1 MTDATKN
8 VLIIDDHCLVSEAF
22 AQLLTARFGWN
33 VKTCSTVCQA
43 LDALPN
49 FAPDLIVIDYVL
61 EGLSGARAIVRMW
74 RERIAPIIVLT
85 GYDDPKIR
93 SRSFEAGAVDVIL
106 KGMPVSAICERL
118 QNAITARPSRSEF
131 YAFDAGDV
139 LSPLQVEIIEMIT
152 QGRSN
157 KDIGIALGMTEA
169 NVKYRVSEI
178 MKLARVRN
186 RTAVAL
192 WWQDAA

>member
-1 MTDATKN
+1 MTDAPKN
-8 VLIIDDHCLVSEAF
+8 VLIIDDHCLVAEAF
-22 AQLLTARFGWN
+22 ALLLQSRLGWN
-33 VKTCSTVCQA
+33 VQTCATVCQA
-43 LDALPN
+43 LDVLPN
-49 FAPDLIVIDYVL
+49 FKPDLIVIDYVL

-74 RERIAPIIVLT
+74 REKVAPIIVLT
-85 GYDDPKIR
+85 GFDDPKIR

-106 KGMPVSAICERL
+106 KGMPLPSICERL
-118 QNAITARPSRSEF
+118 QNAITAKASRSEF
-131 YAFDAGDV
+131 YAFDAGEV

-157 KDIGIALGMTEA
+157 KEIGLALGMTEA

-178 MKLARVRN
+178 MKVARVRN